1 MLAVVACQC
10 GSSDTLVRAKLAK
23 FGYAHSMDIPIVKGR
38 EKSYSKLNTL
48 PQFPEV
54 KELRAYIQ
62 GVTKWAIIIG
72 YDNERMRWVDLAN
85 GTYVK
90 NDVDAELLIQHFCID
105 TK

>member
-72 YDNERMRWVDLAN
+72 YDNERMRWVD
-85 GTYVK
+85 VK
-90 NDVDAELLIQHFCID
+90 NDVDAELLIQHFA
-105 TK
+105 